1 MHCLCVADVFP
12 HEGTLLLKKKTN
24 FFINQLN
31 EAALACEHATP
42 LFAAPEQT
50 CACLLAAPEQM
61 CACLHEA
68 LGQMCACLHAA
79 LDQTC
84 ACLLFCDMRLL

>member
-12 HEGTLLLKKKTN
+12 HGGTLLLKKKTN

-50 CACLLAAPEQM
+50 CACLRETPEQM
-61 CACLHEA
+61 CACVLEA
-68 LGQMCACLHAA
+68 LEQMR
-79 LDQTC
+79 
-84 ACLLFCDMRLL
+84 ACLLEALEQMSPSIRACRW

>member
-1 MHCLCVADVFP
+1 MRCLCVADVFP

-42 LFAAPEQT
+42 LFAAPEQM

-61 CACLHEA
+61 CACLRESPEQMFACVREAA
-68 LGQMCACLHAA
+68 LG
-79 LDQTC
+79 
-84 ACLLFCDMRLL
+84 RS

>member
-1 MHCLCVADVFP
+1 MFP
-12 HEGTLLLKKKTN
+12 REGTLLLKKKTN

-42 LFAAPEQT
+42 LFAAPEQM

-61 CACLHEA
+61 GACLLAACLHEA
-68 LGQMCACLHAA
+68 LEQMCACLLEAS
-79 LDQTC
+79 
-84 ACLLFCDMRLL
+84 